1 MELKKGKYNIY
12 MIKTDG
18 DAINDDF
25 DIANNMTLSDFYELV
40 KNKHD
45 DLLSIISVWQPETN
59 KYYFYRGKYIVK
71 FWDWSFHLKN
81 RTITLTEDGTFKDI
95 QDKLYAKEP
104 DGNRIYSIKLKDTKY
119 EFSPAYTQEEL
130 GLKL

>member
-1 MELKKGKYNIY
+1 M
-12 MIKTDG
+12 MIC
-18 DAINDDF
+18 
-25 DIANNMTLSDFYELV
+25 Y
-40 KNKHD
+40 
-45 DLLSIISVWQPETN
+45 LLFLFVSITFFKILI
-59 KYYFYRGKYIVK
+59 GKYIVK